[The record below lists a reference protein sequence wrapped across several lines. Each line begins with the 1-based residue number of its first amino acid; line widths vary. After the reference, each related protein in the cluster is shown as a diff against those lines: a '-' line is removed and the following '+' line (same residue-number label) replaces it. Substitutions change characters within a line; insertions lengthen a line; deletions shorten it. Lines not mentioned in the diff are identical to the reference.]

1 MKKKIIF
8 SIVLTFMLV
17 TVSYFSCINVQGMT
31 VQLEN
36 SLFLPN
42 EHWLVQKIVQRLDG
56 KKYTNFFQE
65 AQLCSQIFNI

>member
-8 SIVLTFMLV
+8 SVMLTFMLV
-17 TVSYFSCINVQGMT
+17 TVSYFSCINAQGMT

-42 EHWLVQKIVQRLDG
+42 EH
-56 KKYTNFFQE
+56 
-65 AQLCSQIFNI
+65 